1 MKDNVSA
8 SVRYG
13 LDERSLYKQGL
24 MKEQIDRLH
33 KALYVHTMGF
43 YGTVTEITRSSKNRK
58 NIIVG
63 VMRIYQQLLEK
74 CAKNDWKM
82 LINEVAHEYE

>member
-1 MKDNVSA
+1 
-8 SVRYG
+8 
-13 LDERSLYKQGL
+13 

-33 KALYVHTMGF
+33 KALFFFALYVHTMGFYGTIHTMGF